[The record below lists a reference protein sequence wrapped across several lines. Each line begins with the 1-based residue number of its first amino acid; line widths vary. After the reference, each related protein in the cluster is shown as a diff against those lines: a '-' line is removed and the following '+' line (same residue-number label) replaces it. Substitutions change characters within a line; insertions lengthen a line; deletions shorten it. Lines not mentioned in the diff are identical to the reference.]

1 MHPEPVT
8 IRDRLRDYE
17 FTDDQEMTLTLEL
30 LNRIEKDI
38 DELRAKKTRD
48 GFSEY
53 VALGGLAAALFLLLG
68 ELNKVKEISFSS
80 VALVFFGGLL
90 LLKIPWALYQLI
102 AIDQATKKRHE
113 KGRFFW
119 SNDLFFENRIAGLFQ
134 ALVFL
139 VSVPLL
145 FLLRLPL
152 WVTASTAIAFLLYIF
167 ILGLVFVLSFKKEP
181 YTPDNTRKLA
191 MVGLPSLFLAITV
204 LSVAGL
210 MSRMKIPVGNET
222 FPFVVAGLLL
232 TLVFFVDRLI
242 RLSTPSLLL
251 AKLER
256 LRYDIIFLKAD
267 LRDAWTR
274 YEVHVYGHDISEE
287 LREDMDDIIR
297 SFNMLDYGQSQKEKY
312 VSLIQD
318 EIKLLKVEKEKRTLT
333 DNDFGRVTTHKREFF
348 VHFDAVKRLFDQLEP
363 RLDKLAKEINR
374 ISRSTQEWQRADQ
387 YHQYILSRLAT
398 INEKDKQIA
407 QNGTEV
413 DSEISRLLPTN
424 GEQKPANNKG
434 DSARQEGMGGT
445 E

>member
-1 MHPEPVT
+1 MHSESVT

-30 LNRIEKDI
+30 VNRIEKDI
-38 DELRAKKTRD
+38 DELRAKSRRA

-53 VALGGLAAALFLLLG
+53 VALGGLAAALFVLLG
-68 ELNKVKEISFSS
+68 ELNRVAQISFST

-90 LLKIPWALYQLI
+90 VLKIPWALYQLV
-102 AIDQATKKRHE
+102 AIDQATKQRHE

-119 SNDLFFENRIAGLFQ
+119 SNDLFFENRIAGMFQ

-139 VSVPLL
+139 VSMPFL
-145 FLLRLPL
+145 FLLHLPV
-152 WVTASTAIAFLLYIF
+152 WVAISTAIAFLLYIF

-181 YTPDNTRKLA
+181 FTPDHTRKLA
-191 MVGLPSLFLAITV
+191 MVGLPSLFLAITI

-222 FPFVVAGLLL
+222 SPYVVAGLLL

-251 AKLER
+251 EKLER
-256 LRYDIIFLKAD
+256 LRYDIIFLRVE

-287 LREDMDDIIR
+287 LRADMDEVIS
-297 SFNMLDYGQSQKEKY
+297 SFNMLDYGESQKDKY
-312 VSLIQD
+312 LSLIKE
-318 EIKLLKVEKEKRTLT
+318 EIKLLTVEGEKRKLT
-333 DNDFGRVTTHKREFF
+333 ENDFSKVVPLRREFF
-348 VHFDAVKRLFDQLEP
+348 VHFDAVNRLFDQLQP

-374 ISRSTQEWQRADQ
+374 ISRSTQEWQRADR
-387 YHQYILSRLAT
+387 YHQYILTRLAT

-407 QNGTEV
+407 QNGTEA
-413 DSEISRLLPTN
+413 DNEINKLLPKEADRTLAN
-424 GEQKPANNKG
+424 SKAEPADQDKT
-434 DSARQEGMGGT
+434 GGT
-445 E
+445 K

>member
-1 MHPEPVT
+1 MSTEPIT
-8 IRDRLRDYE
+8 IRDRLQDYE
-17 FTDDQEMTLTLEL
+17 FTDDQEINLTLEL

-53 VALGGLAAALFLLLG
+53 VALGGLAAALFVLLG
-68 ELNKVKEISFSS
+68 ELSKVTQISFSS
-80 VALVFFGGLL
+80 VGLIFFSGLL

-102 AIDQATKKRHE
+102 AIDQATKSRHE

-119 SNDLFFENRIAGLFQ
+119 SNDLFFENRVAGLFQ

-145 FLLRLPL
+145 FWLHLPV
-152 WVTASTAIAFLLYIF
+152 WVATSTAVAFLLYIF

-181 YTPDNTRKLA
+181 FTPDNTRKLA
-191 MVGLPSLFLAITV
+191 MVGLPSLFLAITT
-204 LSVAGL
+204 LSVTGL
-210 MSRMKIPVGNET
+210 MSRMTIPVGNET

-256 LRYDIIFLKAD
+256 LRYDIIFLKAE

-297 SFNMLDYGQSQKEKY
+297 SFNMLDYGQSQKEKF

-318 EIKLLKVEKEKRTLT
+318 EIKRLKVEIENRTLT
-333 DNDFGRVTTHKREFF
+333 ENDFGGVTTHKREFF
-348 VHFDAVKRLFDQLEP
+348 VHFDAVKRLFDQLQP

-387 YHQYILSRLAT
+387 YHQFILTRLAT

-407 QNGTEV
+407 QNGTEI
-413 DSEISRLLPTN
+413 DNEINQLLLK
-424 GEQKPANNKG
+424 EVAQSLANNKAQSS
-434 DSARQEGMGGT
+434 DKEIH
-445 E
+445 

>member
-1 MHPEPVT
+1 MSTEPIT
-8 IRDRLRDYE
+8 IRDRLQDYE

-53 VALGGLAAALFLLLG
+53 VALGGLAATLFVLLG
-68 ELNKVKEISFSS
+68 ELSKVTQISFSS
-80 VALVFFGGLL
+80 VGLIFFCGLL

-102 AIDQATKKRHE
+102 AIDHATKRQYE

-139 VSVPLL
+139 VGVPLL
-145 FLLRLPL
+145 FWLHLPV
-152 WVTASTAIAFLLYIF
+152 WVATSTAVAFLLYIF

-181 YTPDNTRKLA
+181 FTPDNTRKLS
-191 MVGLPSLFLAITV
+191 MVGLPSLFLAITT
-204 LSVAGL
+204 LSVVGL

-222 FPFVVAGLLL
+222 LPFVVAGLLL

-256 LRYDIIFLKAD
+256 LRYDVIFLKAE

-312 VSLIQD
+312 ISLIQD
-318 EIKLLKVEKEKRTLT
+318 EIQRLKPEKEKRTLT
-333 DNDFGRVTTHKREFF
+333 ESDFGTVSTHKREFF
-348 VHFDAVKRLFDQLEP
+348 VHFDSVKRLFDQLQP
-363 RLDKLAKEINR
+363 RLEKLAKEINR

-407 QNGTEV
+407 QDGAEIDNEINQLLLKEV
-413 DSEISRLLPTN
+413 AQTLAISNAQPPDNEET
-424 GEQKPANNKG
+424 K
-434 DSARQEGMGGT
+434 
-445 E
+445 